1 MASICFPG
9 LANLLYNQR
18 QTHCYIMPY
27 LNLNKCKEAIQ
38 YLRENPQYIRWDILT
53 MNPFAIDLLIE
64 NQDKIWWSNFCKN
77 PAAIDIIL
85 KKPEDI
91 DWSYFS
97 ANPHPKAIDL
107 LTKNPDKIN
116 YLYLSENPNALYLII
131 EHLESAFNAKSVLE
145 ENILLK
151 LKSEYIHALCINEN
165 KELIEY
171 IYLNYKDYI
180 CWNTLSRNPAAIDIL
195 LKNIEHINWSY
206 FSANP
211 MAINVMMEKYPHYID
226 WHRFSLHVTDYA
238 FIVKCNPE
246 LKSIWYNPIIFDYK
260 AISKYKMDIIKEEL
274 MMKALHPSRI
284 QRLIELG
291 CDIDDL

>member
-1 MASICFPG
+1 MATICFPG
-9 LANLLYNQR
+9 LAVNKKML
-18 QTHCYIMPY
+18 CYIMPY

-38 YLRENPQYIRWDILT
+38 YLRENPQYICWDILS
-53 MNPFAIDLLIE
+53 MNPFAIDLLLE
-64 NQDKIWWSNFCKN
+64 NQDKIWWTSFCKN
-77 PAAIDIIL
+77 PEAIDIIL
-85 KKPEDI
+85 KNPENI
-91 DWSYFS
+91 DWSYLS
-97 ANPHPKAIDL
+97 TNPEAIDI

-116 YLYLSENPNALYLII
+116 YLYLSENPNALHLII
-131 EHLESAFNAKSVLE
+131 EHLETAFIVKSAFE

-151 LKSEYIHALCINEN
+151 LKSEYICSLCVNEN

-180 CWNTLSRNPAAIDIL
+180 CWKTLSRNPAAIDIL
-195 LKNIEHINWSY
+195 LENMDKIDY
-206 FSANP
+206 KYLSANP
-211 MAINVMMEKYPHYID
+211 KATKIMMEKYPHYID
-226 WHRFSLHVTDYA
+226 WREFSLHVTDYA

-246 LKSIWYNPIIFDYK
+246 LKECIWYNPIIFDYN

-274 MMKALHPSRI
+274 MMKTLHPSRI